1 MRAIQPSLVFA
12 TDGYVIVCDAPGCPA
27 LVEGDDVR
35 QAEAKA
41 RAAGWT
47 LKPDLCEQHREA
59 A

>member
-12 TDGYVIVCDAPGCPA
+12 TDGFVILCDAPGCPSF
-27 LVEGDDVR
+27 VEGDDVR

-41 RAAGWT
+41 RTAGWT
-47 LKPDLCEQHREA
+47 LVPDECPAHREA

>member
-1 MRAIQPSLVFA
+1 MRLIQRSLLFP
-12 TDGYVIVCDAPGCPA
+12 TDTYQIVCDACPA

-41 RAAGWT
+41 RTAGWT
-47 LKPDLCEQHREA
+47 LVPDECPAHREA